1 MKKQIIALSFALMSI
16 GVFAQKN
23 ELKAAEKAIKKEQY
37 ADALSAI
44 TAAEALMGNMDA
56 KSIAKFYFFKA
67 QAYAGQK
74 KYAEAAEAFDALFAY
89 ENEIGKKR
97 YSSKAKPMLDQLR
110 VEVSEKA
117 LYFTIQIKII
127 KMLQSFFT

>member
-37 ADALSAI
+37 ADALTAI

-56 KSIAKFYFFKA
+56 KSTAKFYFLKA
-67 QAYAGQK
+67 QGLCMDK
-74 KYAEAAEAFDALFAY
+74 KDTRAADAFEQLFAY
-89 ENEIGKKR
+89 ER
-97 YSSKAKPMLDQLR
+97 
-110 VEVSEKA
+110 
-117 LYFTIQIKII
+117 
-127 KMLQSFFT
+127 